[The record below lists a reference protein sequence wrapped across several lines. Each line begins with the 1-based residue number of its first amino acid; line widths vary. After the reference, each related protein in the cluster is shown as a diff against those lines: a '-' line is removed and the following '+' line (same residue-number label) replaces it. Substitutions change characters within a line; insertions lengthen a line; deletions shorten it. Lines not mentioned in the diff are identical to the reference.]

1 MFVETI
7 KLSEPVCDDP
17 DDDKFIACAIS
28 GRAKYIVSGDKHLLK
43 EFGYAGLK
51 IVTPR
56 QYLDRYL

>member
-1 MFVETI
+1 MSVETI

-43 EFGYAGLK
+43 ESGYEGLK

-56 QYLDRYL
+56 QFLDRYL